1 MKEWL
6 IPVNSNP
13 VWKECFEEFKNNVIT
28 DIRKKYD
35 CYYDEEYEVV
45 SIIKA
50 NVINKNRISDIVAKN
65 LSNAIAK
72 YVEHNCIA
80 YYKKIGVGGTSFA
93 NVPISKRVGP
103 FGLEYGV
110 MLCSD
115 AFCDLLSKFDDDE
128 KELKKKVS

>member
-13 VWKECFEEFKNNVIT
+13 LWKECFEEFKNDVIK
-28 DIRKKYD
+28 DIKKKYD
-35 CYYDEEYEVV
+35 CYYDAEYEVV

-50 NVINKNRISDIVAKN
+50 KAIDKNKIADIVVKN
-65 LSNAIAK
+65 LSIAIAK
-72 YVEHNCIA
+72 YVERNCTA
-80 YYKKIGVGGTSFA
+80 YYKKKGVDGTSFA
-93 NVPISKRVGP
+93 NVPISNRVGP
-103 FGLEYGV
+103 FGFEYGV

-128 KELKKKVS
+128 KN